1 MSHAPPTGFKGGLLL
16 AWHSDVNLACFLTT
30 DNMINAWCYSDPPDK
45 PWLLSC
51 IYGPTYRENK
61 CDFWDSISKIGEYY
75 NGA

>member
-1 MSHAPPTGFKGGLLL
+1 MSHAPPTGSKGGLLL

-30 DNMINAWCYSDPPDK
+30 DNMINAWCYSDPLDK

-51 IYGPTYRENK
+51 IYGPMYRENK